1 MNLYAVGK
9 GLVKTV
15 LSPLY
20 RFEVIGAENFPKEGG
35 ILLCSNHIH
44 ALDPPVVGMTA
55 PRTVHFMAKEELFK
69 APILG
74 PILPK
79 VNAFPVKRGMSDRE
93 ALRTALKILKSGE
106 VVGLFPEGT
115 RSTDGVLKK
124 GLSGA
129 GFFALRGNADVMPCA
144 IIGPYKAF
152 RKVRVVYGE
161 PIRMEPFRERKASV
175 DEVTEAIMGSIQKIL
190 DDYAGKIGRASCR
203 ERV

>member
-1 MNLYAVGK
+1 MNLYTFGK
-9 GLVKTV
+9 ALVKTA
-15 LSPLY
+15 LTPLY
-20 RFEVIGAENFPKEGG
+20 RFEVTGTEKFPEQGG

-44 ALDPPVVGMTA
+44 ALDPPVVGMTS

-69 APILG
+69 VPVLG
-74 PILPK
+74 RILPQ

-93 ALRTALKILKSGE
+93 ALRSALRILKNGD

-144 IIGPYKAF
+144 IIGPYKPF
-152 RKVRVVYGE
+152 RKVKVVYGE
-161 PIRMEPFRERKASV
+161 PVLMAPYRERKASAE
-175 DEVTEAIMGSIQKIL
+175 EVTAVIMESIQKLL
-190 DDYAGKIGRASCR
+190 DENSEK
-203 ERV
+203 